1 VRILRKPLKVTPRK
15 RLRTAAQRSAAKYAE
30 EDYSADEP
38 NVKLSRAFV
47 VVLLLHVVAV
57 GGIFAFSALK
67 DHQSGGSGGK
77 AEPGSQKLTAS
88 QGNAARESGSAD
100 KSSGKTVP
108 ADVQKLVDSSRAT
121 GGSGAKT
128 LNSGSAQEGSGEAGK
143 VYVVQKGD
151 SPAGIAKKFKVSYAD
166 LLRTNNIEDPKKLQ
180 IGQKLVI
187 P

>member
-1 VRILRKPLKVTPRK
+1 MRILKKPLKVTPRK
-15 RLRTAAQRSAAKYAE
+15 KLRAAARSTAKYAE
-30 EDYSADEP
+30 EDYASEEP

-67 DHQSGGSGGK
+67 DHQTVSGIPGK
-77 AEPGSQKLTAS
+77 APPGGQKPPAA
-88 QGNAARESGSAD
+88 GNPARESGTLD
-100 KSSGKTVP
+100 KTSGKTVP
-108 ADVQKLVDSSRAT
+108 ADVQKLVDSSHAS
-121 GGSGAKT
+121 GGSSART
-128 LNSGSAQEGSGEAGK
+128 QNSGLAPEGSGESAK

-180 IGQKLVI
+180 IGQRLVI